1 MRWAILAAV
10 ILAVT
15 AAVAANV
22 LLLSYGADRSDPVG
36 RLSPVANVPAPA
48 PRPSPAPVTTSPMDD
63 HAGRGHGADD

>member
-22 LLLSYGADRSDPVG
+22 LLLSYGADRTDPVG
-36 RLSPVANVPAPA
+36 RLSPVANIPAP
-48 PRPSPAPVTTSPMDD
+48 PSRPSPRPVTTSPADD
-63 HAGRGHGADD
+63 HGGAGHGADD